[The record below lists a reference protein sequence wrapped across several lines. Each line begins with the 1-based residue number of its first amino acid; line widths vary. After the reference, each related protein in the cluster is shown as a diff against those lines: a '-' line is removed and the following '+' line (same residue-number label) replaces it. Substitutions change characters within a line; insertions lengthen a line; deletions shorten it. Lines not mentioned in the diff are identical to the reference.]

1 MKFVYGMAVL
11 VAVALCVYLF
21 LNEEAAK
28 PGPLS
33 IFHEEID
40 QCNYCHVPWHG
51 VSELR
56 CLECHEFADS
66 SVLRPE
72 IRFHEAEKHC
82 LKCHT
87 EHRGSQEK
95 ISRTDHTLFSGKLQ
109 CTQCHTD
116 IHSGLFG
123 SKCRECH
130 GIKTWDVVGFRHPPE
145 DKMNCNRCHK
155 VPYSHRDKA
164 FWKKIEMTHDM
175 THDEILEDIPP
186 EDCWR
191 CHTTRYWQH
200 LIMPHPIEDIQE
212 P

>member
-1 MKFVYGMAVL
+1 MKFVYGMGIL
-11 VAVALCVYLF
+11 VAVALSVYLF

-28 PGPLS
+28 PGPIS
-33 IFHEEID
+33 VFHEDFD
-40 QCNYCHVPWHG
+40 QCDYCHVPWHG
-51 VSELR
+51 VSDLM
-56 CLECHEFADS
+56 CLQCHQFTDQ

-82 LKCHT
+82 LKCHV
-87 EHRGSQEK
+87 EHRGVAGNISK
-95 ISRTDHTLFSGKLQ
+95 IDHTLFSGKLP
-109 CTQCHTD
+109 CTRCHTD

-123 SKCRECH
+123 NECRECH
-130 GIKTWDVVGFRHPPE
+130 AIKTWDVPGFRHPSE

-155 VPYSHRDKA
+155 PPHSHRDKA
-164 FWKKIEMTHDM
+164 FWNKIEMTHGE
-175 THDEILEDIPP
+175 TLEDIPP

-191 CHTTRYWQH
+191 CHTTRYWRH